1 MTRKDRML
9 QPTVTQRVRAFL
21 IAEGVRLEPWTSLDE
36 TYARLY
42 ALLAARR
49 DDPAFWPPLGAL
61 LEDLAAEAADAELLT
76 ETEIEHLAADLRRA
90 LPGCGP
96 KSDLAPLADFTAALG
111 APVLCGFLLLGLA
124 ASAGC
129 SGSEEASAAPLPTP
143 SPSAEVVAAPAVE
156 AALPAQV
163 APPAAPAAAAVDAKW
178 FEGCALSQTGVLW
191 RSIDRAALDDGDK
204 RALCDCFTALDRR
217 WTNRLTYLFRNAKPT
232 EIAKALEE
240 MVACC
245 AADDRA
251 TDAACGEV
259 AKTHSIVQQRNASTM
274 VVGQA
279 LYKGVCFDR
288 P

>member
-1 MTRKDRML
+1 ML

-49 DDPAFWPPLGAL
+49 DDPAFWPPLGTL
-61 LEDLAAEAADAELLT
+61 LEELAAEAADAELLT

-90 LPGCGP
+90 LPGRGS
-96 KSDLAPLADFTAALG
+96 KSDLAILADFTAALG

-129 SGSEEASAAPLPTP
+129 SGSEEAGAGPLPTP

-156 AALPAQV
+156 AASPAQV
-163 APPAAPAAAAVDAKW
+163 APAAAVDAKW

-191 RSIDRAALDDGDK
+191 RSIDRAALDDGGK
-204 RALCDCFTALDRR
+204 RALCDCFQTLDRR
-217 WTNRLTYLFRNAKPT
+217 WTKRLTFLFRNAKPA

-245 AADDRA
+245 AADDKA
-251 TDAACGEV
+251 ADAACGAV
-259 AKTHSIVQQRNASTM
+259 AKTHSAVQQRTATM
-274 VVGQA
+274 AMGGA
-279 LYKGVCFDR
+279 LYKCVCFD
-288 P
+288 